1 MDGEVIINKHL
12 SIPSSE
18 LRYRFA
24 RSGGRGGQNVNKV
37 ETRVELLFDVAHSP
51 SLTESDRDRILHH
64 LRSRIDDE
72 GVLRIVSQE
81 SRSQWKN
88 RVDAVERF
96 RDLIKH
102 ALRPRKKRIATKIPA
117 GVRERRMGK
126 KKKKGRPR
134 ENIRKVERGER
145 V

>member
-1 MDGEVIINKHL
+1 MNGEIIVNKHL

-18 LRYRFA
+18 LRFRFA

-64 LRSRIDDE
+64 LKTRIDDD
-72 GVLRIVSQE
+72 GILRIVSQE

-96 RDLIKH
+96 RELIKY
-102 ALRPRKKRIATKIPA
+102 AVRPMKKRIATKIPA
-117 GVRERRMGK
+117 SIKQRRLDQK
-126 KKKKGRPR
+126 KRRGRVKELR
-134 ENIRKVERGER
+134 RDME
-145 V
+145 

>member
-1 MDGEVIINKHL
+1 VDGNIIVNKHL
-12 SIPSSE
+12 SISSSE
-18 LRYRFA
+18 LRFRFA

-51 SLTESDRDRILHH
+51 SLTESDRDRILHQ
-64 LRSRIDDE
+64 LKSRIDDD

-88 RVDAVERF
+88 RVEAVERF
-96 RDLIKH
+96 RDLIKQ

-117 GVRERRMGK
+117 GVREKRLEQKKHRGRLKELRRDL
-126 KKKKGRPR
+126 
-134 ENIRKVERGER
+134 E
-145 V
+145 

>member
-1 MDGEVIINKHL
+1 MDGDIIVNKHL
-12 SIPSSE
+12 GIPHSE
-18 LRYRFA
+18 LRFRFA

-51 SLTESDRDRILHH
+51 SLTEMDRDRILHH
-64 LRSRIDDE
+64 LKGRIDEE

-96 RDLIKH
+96 RDLLKL
-102 ALRPRKKRIATKIPA
+102 ALRPRKKRIATRIPA
-117 GVRERRMGK
+117 GVKARRLDQK
-126 KKKKGRPR
+126 KHRGRLKELR
-134 ENIRKVERGER
+134 RDLE
-145 V
+145 